1 MARVSIHWTTPAF
14 DDLLDIEDFLGGAE
28 AAEKTINA
36 LFEKVRHLEQ
46 FPLIGPV
53 QPSQHRRE
61 YRYLITG
68 KYKIIYSYEEPEVSI
83 HAVFDTRQDPD
94 KLRFG

>member
-1 MARVSIHWTTPAF
+1 LA
-14 DDLLDIEDFLGGAE
+14 IEDFLGGAE
-28 AAEKTINA
+28 DAEKTINA
-36 LFEKVRHLEQ
+36 IFEKVRQLEQ
-46 FPLIGPV
+46 FPLSGPV

-61 YRYLITG
+61 YRYLIADS
-68 KYKIIYSYEEPEVSI
+68 YKIIYAYREPEVSI